1 MYINT
6 FKYTPKDVSCQL
18 CTEYVK
24 KLGCTALR
32 CPWLAERIEAG
43 VVGYREAV
51 LETFPHERRL
61 FQRLNLLIKHYPGS
75 LWSNEQHERRM
86 QYQCAVQGYIRLSI
100 EDYKYDSLSIENQ
113 SLVLHEY
120 AASMPEALNAEITE
134 FIDNGYSGTNFERPQ
149 VQKLI
154 ELVRVN
160 QIDCIIVKDFSR
172 FGRNSI
178 ETGYFIERVFPLF
191 HTRFISISDDF
202 DSSKFKG
209 DTGGMDVAF
218 KYLISEY
225 YSRDMSIKTKSA
237 KYAKM
242 QRGEYQSKICPYG
255 YRKSADGRME
265 PDLEAATVV
274 QLIFSLSAGGMN
286 AAAITRELFRRGI
299 PTPGEYK
306 AAHGNHTHDISRCHG
321 IWSTSTILRILA
333 DERYTGVY
341 VIGKRAVLE
350 VGGTRSRLKDRESW
364 YIIPD
369 HHPAIVEKAVFDTV
383 QASQLRFSQPNKK
396 KRDYPLKGKAFC
408 GCCGHALSRTMQK
421 TSYYYCRHSE
431 ADEESRC
438 HKMRLNAAELEQA
451 VFLTLKKQM
460 EAAAPLAPDGTLQVD
475 ASVPERAEYEQQIE
489 ALQDGKRTLYERY
502 LMGEIDL
509 NTYKAEKA
517 ACDELLLKTKNAYAA
532 VLAQAKQK
540 QDEQARQDSR
550 KEASK
555 AIFDADALTTELAEL
570 LIDRVLVYPDKR
582 IEIAYKIQ
590 DIFA

>member
-1 MYINT
+1 MLQAVHGWSSTYER
-6 FKYTPKDVSCQL
+6 L
-18 CTEYVK
+18 VK
-24 KLGCTALR
+24 
-32 CPWLAERIEAG
+32 
-43 VVGYREAV
+43 
-51 LETFPHERRL
+51 
-61 FQRLNLLIKHYPGS
+61 S
-75 LWSNEQHERRM
+75 
-86 QYQCAVQGYIRLSI
+86 
-100 EDYKYDSLSIENQ
+100 
-113 SLVLHEY
+113 
-120 AASMPEALNAEITE
+120 
-134 FIDNGYSGTNFERPQ
+134 
-149 VQKLI
+149 QKFFSSYLTQ
-154 ELVRVN
+154 E
-160 QIDCIIVKDFSR
+160 DFSR

-255 YRKSADGRME
+255 YRKSVDGRME
-265 PDLEAATVV
+265 PDPEAAAVV
-274 QLIFSLSAGGMN
+274 QLIFQLAAEGVN
-286 AAAITRELFRRGI
+286 ATAITRELFRRNI
-299 PTPGEYK
+299 PTPSQYK
-306 AAHGNHTHDISRCHG
+306 AARGNHTHDISRCHG
-321 IWSTSTILRILA
+321 IWSTSTILRILE

-350 VGGTRSRLKDRESW
+350 VGGNRSRLKDRESW

-408 GCCGHALSRTMQK
+408 GCCGHALSRSMQK

-460 EAAAPLAPDGTLQVD
+460 EAAAPLAPDGSLRVD

-555 AIFDADALTTELAEL
+555 AIFDADTLTTELAEL

-590 DIFA
+590 NIFD

>member
-1 MYINT
+1 
-6 FKYTPKDVSCQL
+6 
-18 CTEYVK
+18 
-24 KLGCTALR
+24 
-32 CPWLAERIEAG
+32 
-43 VVGYREAV
+43 
-51 LETFPHERRL
+51 
-61 FQRLNLLIKHYPGS
+61 
-75 LWSNEQHERRM
+75 
-86 QYQCAVQGYIRLSI
+86 
-100 EDYKYDSLSIENQ
+100 
-113 SLVLHEY
+113 
-120 AASMPEALNAEITE
+120 
-134 FIDNGYSGTNFERPQ
+134 
-149 VQKLI
+149 
-154 ELVRVN
+154 
-160 QIDCIIVKDFSR
+160 
-172 FGRNSI
+172 
-178 ETGYFIERVFPLF
+178 
-191 HTRFISISDDF
+191 
-202 DSSKFKG
+202 
-209 DTGGMDVAF
+209 
-218 KYLISEY
+218 
-225 YSRDMSIKTKSA
+225 
-237 KYAKM
+237 M

-265 PDLEAATVV
+265 PDPEAAAVV
-274 QLIFSLSAGGMN
+274 QLIFQLAAEGIN
-286 AAAITRELFRRGI
+286 ATAITRELFRRSI
-299 PTPGEYK
+299 PTPGQYK

-321 IWSTSTILRILA
+321 IWSASTILRILE

-369 HHPAIVEKAVFDTV
+369 HHPAIIEKAVFDTV

-421 TSYYYCRHSE
+421 TSYYHCRHSE
-431 ADEESRC
+431 ADVESRC
-438 HKMRLNAAELEQA
+438 HKMRLNAAELEQT

-460 EAAAPLAPDGTLQVD
+460 EAAAPLAPDGSLRVE

-489 ALQDGKRTLYERY
+489 ALQDCKRTLYERY

-555 AIFDADALTTELAEL
+555 VIFDADTLTTELAEL

-582 IEIAYKIQ
+582 IEVAYKIQ
-590 DIFA
+590 DIFD

>member
-1 MYINT
+1 MQ
-6 FKYTPKDVSCQL
+6 KYVI
-18 CTEYVK
+18 
-24 KLGCTALR
+24 AL
-32 CPWLAERIEAG
+32 
-43 VVGYREAV
+43 
-51 LETFPHERRL
+51 
-61 FQRLNLLIKHYPGS
+61 
-75 LWSNEQHERRM
+75 
-86 QYQCAVQGYIRLSI
+86 YIRLSI

-154 ELVRVN
+154 ELVRAN

-265 PDLEAATVV
+265 PDPEAAAVV
-274 QLIFSLSAGGMN
+274 QLIFQLAAEGIN
-286 AAAITRELFRRGI
+286 ATAITRELFRRNI
-299 PTPGEYK
+299 PTPGQYK

-321 IWSTSTILRILA
+321 IWSASTILRILE

-369 HHPAIVEKAVFDTV
+369 HHPAIIEKAMFDTV

-396 KRDYPLKGKAFC
+396 KRDYPLKGN
-408 GCCGHALSRTMQK
+408 
-421 TSYYYCRHSE
+421 
-431 ADEESRC
+431 RC
-438 HKMRLNAAELEQA
+438 
-451 VFLTLKKQM
+451 
-460 EAAAPLAPDGTLQVD
+460 
-475 ASVPERAEYEQQIE
+475 SI
-489 ALQDGKRTLYERY
+489 
-502 LMGEIDL
+502 
-509 NTYKAEKA
+509 TYA
-517 ACDELLLKTKNAYAA
+517 
-532 VLAQAKQK
+532 
-540 QDEQARQDSR
+540 
-550 KEASK
+550 
-555 AIFDADALTTELAEL
+555 
-570 LIDRVLVYPDKR
+570 
-582 IEIAYKIQ
+582 
-590 DIFA
+590 